1 MLYVDRLVDW
11 DEICLASIKCWFKC
25 FCDINE
31 QNEFNC
37 VTRIVMLIMRLIKCL
52 DALMHIEEEVFKTG
66 TTKILVTATN
76 NIASLFVP

>member
-11 DEICLASIKCWFKC
+11 DEIYLASIKCWFKC

-31 QNEFNC
+31 QRESNC

-52 DALMHIEEEVFKTG
+52 DASMHIEEVFKTG

>member
-11 DEICLASIKCWFKC
+11 AEICLASIKCWFKC

-52 DALMHIEEEVFKTG
+52 DASMHIEEDFKTG

>member
-1 MLYVDRLVDW
+1 MLYVDRVVDW

-52 DALMHIEEEVFKTG
+52 VASMHIEEVFKTG